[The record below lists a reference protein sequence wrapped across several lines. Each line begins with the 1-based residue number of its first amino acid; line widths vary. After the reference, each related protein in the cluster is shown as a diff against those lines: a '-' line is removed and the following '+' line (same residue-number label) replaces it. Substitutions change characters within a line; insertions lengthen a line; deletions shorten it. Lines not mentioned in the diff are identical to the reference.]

1 MVCRYSAHVRR
12 EFERAKTENAL
23 LSNFGLASFQII
35 YGVEDQI
42 KELCFTGVDKIA
54 YRKSNVEI
62 TWQSLLAWCV
72 FTVNGVPPNSQRH
85 KACNYIIRHYNELTA
100 YMDYDMVL
108 LDNNATELAIR
119 ALVMGKQNYL
129 FCQNDESCHY
139 VAVMYTFFAT
149 RKVLGINPEK
159 WLSEIPLTPKEKLSE
174 LLPQNWIKSNPQA
187 KV

>member
-1 MVCRYSAHVRR
+1 M
-12 EFERAKTENAL
+12 
-23 LSNFGLASFQII
+23 
-35 YGVEDQI
+35 EDQI

-72 FTVNGVPPNSQRH
+72 FTVNGVPPNSQIH

-119 ALVMGKQNYL
+119 ALVMGNRIICFVRTMSHAIMLQ
-129 FCQNDESCHY
+129 
-139 VAVMYTFFAT
+139 
-149 RKVLGINPEK
+149 
-159 WLSEIPLTPKEKLSE
+159 
-174 LLPQNWIKSNPQA
+174 
-187 KV
+187 